1 MPAPAFYHFRLS
13 LSSKGYYSH
22 LARLCTE
29 LILCKMAQTVCQN
42 NLIEYDKRLVKR
54 GEARRFCFS
63 LKYWIFPVKKQST
76 FDPTTSQNIVHV
88 IAPARLHLGF
98 IDMHGGMG
106 RSFGS
111 LGLCLA
117 DIYTHI
123 SVTGSDS
130 VFIQGPSS
138 HRASIYAGR
147 ILEHLGIP
155 TGVNIT
161 IHEAIPEHAGLGSGT
176 QLSLA
181 VGTAI
186 AMVYGYNI
194 SGEELAE
201 VMGRGTRSGIG
212 IGAFSRGGFLVDGG
226 RGNESGVPPIICQLP
241 FPDAWRFVLVFD
253 SGHQGMHGIGEMRA
267 FENLQPMSETMSG
280 RLCRLTLMQALPALV
295 EEDCEHFG
303 ASISQIQ
310 MLVGDHFAP
319 LQGGRYT
326 SQGVAQVLSRLQD
339 LGATGIGQSS
349 WGPTGFALFAH
360 ETQAFQALR
369 QVREQWIHDP
379 RLLFR
384 LCRARNQKAEVRLE
398 QVESGMNLKLK
409 SF

>member
-1 MPAPAFYHFRLS
+1 M
-13 LSSKGYYSH
+13 
-22 LARLCTE
+22 
-29 LILCKMAQTVCQN
+29 
-42 NLIEYDKRLVKR
+42 
-54 GEARRFCFS
+54 
-63 LKYWIFPVKKQST
+63 KKQTT
-76 FDPTTSQNIVHV
+76 FDPTTPQNVVHV

-106 RSFGS
+106 RNFGS

-117 DIYTHI
+117 DIYTHL
-123 SVTGSDS
+123 SVAGSDS
-130 VFIQGPSS
+130 VLIQGPSS

-147 ILEHLGIP
+147 MLEHLGIP
-155 TGVNIT
+155 TGVDIT

-186 AMVYGYNI
+186 AMAYGYDI
-194 SGEELAE
+194 TGEQLAE
-201 VMGRGTRSGIG
+201 VMDRGTRSGIG
-212 IGAFSRGGFLVDGG
+212 IGAFTRGGFLVDGG
-226 RGNESGVPPIICQLP
+226 RGKETGVPPIICHLP
-241 FPDAWRFVLVFD
+241 FPEAWRFVLVFD
-253 SGHQGMHGIGEMRA
+253 LGHQGRHGLEEIKA
-267 FENLQPMSETMSG
+267 FESLQPMSEHMSG

-295 EEDCEHFG
+295 EEDCEQFG
-303 ASISQIQ
+303 ATISEIQ

-326 SQGVAQVLSRLQD
+326 SQGVAQVLSRLLD

-360 ETQAFQALR
+360 ETQAYQALR
-369 QVREQWIHDP
+369 QVRDRWMHDP
-379 RLLFR
+379 GLSFR
-384 LCRARNQKAEVRLE
+384 LCRARNQKSEVRLE
-398 QVESGMNLKLK
+398 QADTGKNFKLK